1 MKTYETLVAEYERL
15 KDILIGY
22 IDNDLESADI
32 EYVRDTLTNLC
43 TVKELKDLGLWTWL
57 GFQE

>member
-15 KDILIGY
+15 KDILIDY

-43 TVKELKDLGLWTWL
+43 TVQELKDLGLWTWL

>member
-1 MKTYETLVAEYERL
+1 MTVDRL

-22 IDNDLESADI
+22 IDQDLESADF
-32 EYVRDTLTNLC
+32 EYVQDILTNLC
-43 TVKELKDLGLWTWL
+43 TEDELKELGLWTWL